1 MFLKKNIQ
9 TVKYFKIAFTKFTP
23 KMKRSDNIFKIIILL
38 FFSALFDF
46 VEFIIGTFYFPKF
59 SAVSSTAEY
68 RFGGLIIILSALL
81 CHFNL
86 RIKILKHQFY
96 SLFIIGICFLIII
109 LLEIIYRTKGVSIS
123 NFCIG
128 YILVLVNLFFVP
140 FTDIIEKYLME
151 FNFLSP
157 FLIIMI
163 EAIFGLIFVII

>member
-1 MFLKKNIQ
+1 M
-9 TVKYFKIAFTKFTP
+9 
-23 KMKRSDNIFKIIILL
+23 
-38 FFSALFDF
+38 
-46 VEFIIGTFYFPKF
+46 
-59 SAVSSTAEY
+59 
-68 RFGGLIIILSALL
+68 
-81 CHFNL
+81 
-86 RIKILKHQFY
+86 
-96 SLFIIGICFLIII
+96 FIIGICFLIII

-163 EAIFGLIFVII
+163 EAIFGLIFVIIFSLTGHNPFIGLKK